1 MDDWKD
7 IFFKSGIRAIMTAPR
22 GQPSY
27 NLLDAFHRAYNQH
40 ELDKSFSEDKKN
52 NVATDD
58 NKKIFQSKRS
68 ITYENISIN
77 NRSH

>member
-22 GQPSY
+22 GQPSH
-27 NLLDAFHRAYNQH
+27 NLLDAFHRAYH
-40 ELDKSFSEDKKN
+40 EFEMTQCFLAEKN

-77 NRSH
+77 NRRD